1 MGGIRLET
9 DRSEIL
15 MPSLSSSPWILGAP
29 HRRLALAI
37 LRTRD
42 LIALF
47 IRDLPTR
54 PLGRDLYFQNNLK
67 PCRCQRTAVS
77 GLTMIKTSRHLHRKR
92 ENKTQKRRSL
102 G

>member
-29 HRRLALAI
+29 QSGLALAI
-37 LRTRD
+37 LRTRS
-42 LIALF
+42 LISLF

-67 PCRCQRTAVS
+67 PCRS
-77 GLTMIKTSRHLHRKR
+77 GESAADAA
-92 ENKTQKRRSL
+92 QGSP
-102 G
+102 